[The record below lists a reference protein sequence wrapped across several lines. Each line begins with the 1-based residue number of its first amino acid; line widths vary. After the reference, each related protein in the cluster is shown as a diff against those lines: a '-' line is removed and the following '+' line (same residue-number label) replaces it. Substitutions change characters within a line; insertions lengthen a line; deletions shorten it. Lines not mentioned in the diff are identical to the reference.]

1 MKKFCLKSWK
11 FWGGRNKTRITFV
24 NIGAHIGSI
33 CIPALK
39 EKFFTNL
46 IAFEPVK
53 KNFRLLA
60 SNIYLNSLE
69 DKSKLFNL
77 AISNKKNKLKI
88 KKFSNSGDYRVV
100 NKNQKNA
107 EIVKSDILDNYTN
120 NLNKNNTLIFMDV
133 QGHEPMVFLGA
144 RKTIRKKIP
153 IVFEFS
159 PNLLKKNWIN
169 GFGLLLKNY
178 KYFYNLSD
186 PVKKFKFNRKRL
198 IGLFNNLKLK
208 KCDYT
213 DLLIL

>member
-1 MKKFCLKSWK
+1 
-11 FWGGRNKTRITFV
+11 
-24 NIGAHIGSI
+24 
-33 CIPALK
+33 
-39 EKFFTNL
+39 
-46 IAFEPVK
+46 
-53 KNFRLLA
+53 
-60 SNIYLNSLE
+60 
-69 DKSKLFNL
+69 
-77 AISNKKNKLKI
+77 
-88 KKFSNSGDYRVV
+88 
-100 NKNQKNA
+100 
-107 EIVKSDILDNYTN
+107 
-120 NLNKNNTLIFMDV
+120 MDV